1 MIVVDSSVWINHLRD
16 VGTPTDRRLEAMLHE
31 EIPLAITDVVYTELL
46 RGALTKSELARI
58 RLRLDQTTILRMR
71 ELSDFEFAAELHH
84 AARENGQTVR
94 QATDCMIA
102 AVCIREKLPLLH
114 DDADF
119 DKIADVSKLQVA

>member
-1 MIVVDSSVWINHLRD
+1 
-16 VGTPTDRRLEAMLHE
+16 MLQE

-71 ELSDFEFAAELHH
+71 ELSDFEFAAELYH